1 MFVYYKCYIPIE
13 LTVSQRIE
21 SASKKFD
28 ICHYWYYLNE
38 DFKFQPNVCNT
49 SHDLLNMSMDLSDIA
64 ILNIEGSDYC
74 CVISRITKNEAIRLI
89 HNANLI
95 EKSGTL

>member
-38 DFKFQPNVCNT
+38 DFKFQPNV
-49 SHDLLNMSMDLSDIA
+49 
-64 ILNIEGSDYC
+64 
-74 CVISRITKNEAIRLI
+74 
-89 HNANLI
+89 
-95 EKSGTL
+95 

>member
-21 SASKKFD
+21 SAWKKFD

-74 CVISRITKNEAIRLI
+74 CVISRITKNEAIRLM